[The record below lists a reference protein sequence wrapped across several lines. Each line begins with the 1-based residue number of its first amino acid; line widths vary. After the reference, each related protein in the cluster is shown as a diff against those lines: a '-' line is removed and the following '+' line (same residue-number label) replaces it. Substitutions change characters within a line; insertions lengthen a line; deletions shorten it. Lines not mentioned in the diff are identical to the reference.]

1 MLDSKDLGIKS
12 ASLCMK
18 GKMVVSLRAARLA
31 ECNGIARNTR
41 EEGQPPGLGLGPVL
55 NTQGTAGDS

>member
-1 MLDSKDLGIKS
+1 
-12 ASLCMK
+12 MK